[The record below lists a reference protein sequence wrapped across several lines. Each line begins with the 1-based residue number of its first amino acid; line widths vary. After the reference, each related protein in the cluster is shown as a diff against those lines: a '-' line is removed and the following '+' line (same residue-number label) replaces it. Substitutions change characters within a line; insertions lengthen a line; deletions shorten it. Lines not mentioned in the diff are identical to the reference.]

1 MSIENLVFCW
11 NVVLQSES
19 GSHIGRL
26 DQPNPNTEA
35 VQLRQEAAQLH
46 ARVTY
51 GVEVAT
57 PLVTTSNPYQ
67 SGASNLDNSY
77 MFSSIGSFEPTSS
90 QYESSDNRVSFNSSN
105 FYIFLMCEFQDDD
118 ESDHDNRWHKFGQ
131 FYTVVWIL

>member
-1 MSIENLVFCW
+1 M
-11 NVVLQSES
+11 LQSES
-19 GSHIGRL
+19 ESYIGRL
-26 DQPNPNTEA
+26 DEPNPNSEA

-57 PLVTTSNPYQ
+57 PLVTTGNPYQ

-90 QYESSDNRVSFNSSN
+90 QYESSDNRVSLM
-105 FYIFLMCEFQDDD
+105 FLNLYFLRYEFQDDD

-131 FYTVVWIL
+131 FYTVV